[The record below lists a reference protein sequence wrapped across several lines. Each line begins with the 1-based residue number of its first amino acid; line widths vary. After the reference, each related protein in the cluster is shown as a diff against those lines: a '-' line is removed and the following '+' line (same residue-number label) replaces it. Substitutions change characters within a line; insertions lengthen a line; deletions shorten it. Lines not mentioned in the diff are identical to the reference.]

1 MYKPEQ
7 FLWLKERRK
16 NVYSQFGEDGLL
28 EAIFER
34 IGAANR
40 WCCECGA
47 ADGVFF
53 SNTRAL
59 ITNDYQWSAVLIEA
73 DAEQFHKLKKLYA
86 SPGRVVA
93 RAGSQSYIEQL
104 NPRPNVKTRDDV
116 QKLALYWTAVGG
128 DGESSFDALLQNAGA
143 PLDLDLLVI
152 DVDGQDYW
160 LFNSLLK
167 YKPRVVMVEYDP
179 AVDRHFIPPLN
190 GDGQAGLNA
199 ITNLGIGK
207 YYWPVAITPTNVI
220 FVQQELCP
228 MLLEPQSHLHE
239 SESGSPVCVHCGLSG
254 VWPLVGKSIA
264 SKQPEIGKLKQLHQ
278 VHAGQDACF
287 RCGKPM
293 ADWQVMEECPGV
305 SGPKLAAVM
314 STPRLGFL
322 ATMDCIFQGLAPFS
336 VPLLRGEGAFWHHS
350 LERAIERAIAAN
362 AELVLTF
369 DYDVVFNATFGQNEI
384 AKLVCLMEDHPDVD
398 CIVAAQMKR
407 EGGPLLASTAQ
418 QVRLLD
424 PLIPITQG
432 HFGLTIFRASAFKKL
447 PKPWFRDWPNEAG
460 EWNENR
466 VDADI
471 HFWKQAVDAGL
482 NVQMSLDV
490 LIGHLELIVTWPGQN
505 LQPVYQPLN
514 DWRERGKPGEAFDRQ
529 RVIEAVQS
537 NPALLYAPKLEMGG

>member
-1 MYKPEQ
+1 
-7 FLWLKERRK
+7 
-16 NVYSQFGEDGLL
+16 
-28 EAIFER
+28 
-34 IGAANR
+34 
-40 WCCECGA
+40 
-47 ADGVFF
+47 
-53 SNTRAL
+53 
-59 ITNDYQWSAVLIEA
+59 
-73 DAEQFHKLKKLYA
+73 
-86 SPGRVVA
+86 
-93 RAGSQSYIEQL
+93 
-104 NPRPNVKTRDDV
+104 
-116 QKLALYWTAVGG
+116 
-128 DGESSFDALLQNAGA
+128 
-143 PLDLDLLVI
+143 
-152 DVDGQDYW
+152 
-160 LFNSLLK
+160 
-167 YKPRVVMVEYDP
+167 
-179 AVDRHFIPPLN
+179 
-190 GDGQAGLNA
+190 
-199 ITNLGIGK
+199 
-207 YYWPVAITPTNVI
+207 
-220 FVQQELCP
+220 
-228 MLLEPQSHLHE
+228 
-239 SESGSPVCVHCGLSG
+239 
-254 VWPLVGKSIA
+254 
-264 SKQPEIGKLKQLHQ
+264 
-278 VHAGQDACF
+278 
-287 RCGKPM
+287 
-293 ADWQVMEECPGV
+293 
-305 SGPKLAAVM
+305 M

-322 ATMDCIFQGLAPFS
+322 ATMDCIFQGLAPFQ

-369 DYDVVFNATFGQNEI
+369 DYDVVFNATYGQNEI

-418 QVRLLD
+418 QVKLLD

-490 LIGHLELIVTWPGQN
+490 LIGHLELMVTWPGQN

-514 DWRERGKPGEAFDRQ
+514 HWREHGKPAEAFDRQ